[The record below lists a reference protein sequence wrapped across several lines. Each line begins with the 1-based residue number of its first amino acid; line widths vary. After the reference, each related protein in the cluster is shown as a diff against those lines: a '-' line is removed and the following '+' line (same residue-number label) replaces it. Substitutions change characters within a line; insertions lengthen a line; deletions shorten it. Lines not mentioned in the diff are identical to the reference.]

1 MAAADT
7 DFRVRLKHKTWEIS
21 MKKVGLVLAALLVA
35 PFAANAADAP
45 AAFNQCKACHKV
57 ESGKNGVGPS
67 LFGVVGTKAGTNTNA
82 ANFKYSDAH
91 KNSGLT
97 WDEAT
102 LTKYLTNPKG
112 TIPGNKM
119 AFAGIKKP
127 EDTKAVVDYLKTL
140 K

>member
-1 MAAADT
+1 
-7 DFRVRLKHKTWEIS
+7 

-57 ESGKNGVGPS
+57 EAGKNGVGPS
-67 LFGVVGTKAGTNTNA
+67 LFGVFGKKAGMA
-82 ANFKYSDAH
+82 EGFKYSDAH
-91 KNSGLT
+91 KASGLT

-102 LTKYLTNPKG
+102 LSKYLADPKG
-112 TIPGNKM
+112 TVPGNKM

-127 EDTKAVVDYLKTL
+127 EDLKAVVEYLKTV

>member
-1 MAAADT
+1 M
-7 DFRVRLKHKTWEIS
+7 LN
-21 MKKVGLVLAALLVA
+21 KKVGLALAALLLAPVA
-35 PFAANAADAP
+35 ATAADAP

-57 ESGKNGVGPS
+57 EAGKHGVGPS
-67 LFGVVGTKAGTNTNA
+67 LFGVYGKKAGTIEG
-82 ANFKYSDAH
+82 FKYSDAH

-102 LTKYLTNPKG
+102 LTKYLADPKA

-119 AFAGIKKP
+119 AFAGLKKP
-127 EDTKAVVDYLKTL
+127 EDVKAVIEYMKTL

>member
-1 MAAADT
+1 
-7 DFRVRLKHKTWEIS
+7 

-35 PFAANAADAP
+35 PVAAHAQAP

-57 ESGKNGVGPS
+57 EAGKNGVGPS
-67 LFGVVGTKAGTNTNA
+67 LFGVFGAKAGHEEK
-82 ANFKYSDAH
+82 FKYSDAH

-102 LTKYLTNPKG
+102 LAKYLADPKG
-112 TIPGNKM
+112 TVPGNKM
-119 AFAGIKKP
+119 AFAGLKKP
-127 EDTKAVVDYLKTL
+127 EDVKAVIEYLKTL